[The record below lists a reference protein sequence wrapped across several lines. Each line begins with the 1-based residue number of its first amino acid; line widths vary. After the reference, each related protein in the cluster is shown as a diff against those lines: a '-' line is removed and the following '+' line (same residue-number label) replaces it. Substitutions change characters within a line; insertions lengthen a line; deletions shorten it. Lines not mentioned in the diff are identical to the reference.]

1 MIKRVILFCKTTVFL
16 FLVFLSISCS
26 NKRPDPSER
35 FNENTPGRKVIESYS
50 NQNPQVVYF
59 YEVDENDKVTNNKI
73 GEMYYYQDKKV
84 YVGGGIKNNK
94 RDGVWKAYHPNGKV
108 QTDAFYIDGKED
120 GDYTVYYDND
130 QILYSGHYTKGTC
143 DGEWKFYSRNGKLTK
158 SIKAEGTQIVCGVCP
173 RCISIYKSKK

>member
-143 DGEWKFYSRNGKLTK
+143 DGEWKFYSKNGKLTK

>member
-1 MIKRVILFCKTTVFL
+1 MIKRVILFCKTTVFIL
-16 FLVFLSISCS
+16 LILLTFSC
-26 NKRPDPSER
+26 NKNRPDPAEQ
-35 FNENTPGRKVIESYS
+35 FNDKTPGRKVIESYS

-59 YEVDENDKVTNNKI
+59 YEVDENDKVTDTKI

-84 YVGGGIKNNK
+84 YVGGGVKNNK

-108 QTDAFYIDGKED
+108 QTDAFYIEGKED
-120 GDYTVYYDND
+120 GDYTVYYDNE
-130 QILYSGHYTKGTC
+130 QILYSGHYTKGIC
-143 DGEWKFYSRNGKLTK
+143 DGAWKFYSRNGKLTK

>member
-16 FLVFLSISCS
+16 FLVFLSISCG
-26 NKRPDPSER
+26 NNRPDPADR
-35 FNENTPGRKVIESYS
+35 FNDKTPGRKVIESYE
-50 NQNPQVVYF
+50 NKNPQVVYF
-59 YEVDENDKVTNNKI
+59 YEVDDNDKVTNNKI

-84 YVGGGIKNNK
+84 YVERNKKNNK
-94 RDGVWKAYHPNGKV
+94 REGAWKAYHPNGKV
-108 QTDAFYIDGKED
+108 QTDAFYISGKED
-120 GDYTVYYDND
+120 GDYTVYYDNG